1 MEVLPRKEQPTPAPA
16 WRQRH
21 PGPTPCPG
29 QSQKQNPNW
38 TADGRTGFTRPTED
52 GKRAS
57 GQERGHSG
65 SRKTEMGGVQAPGA
79 RQGQSPPAARGTN
92 LAQEELTTG
101 TPCSRQP
108 TGEQGSQTLK
118 GCRGPWARPE
128 AGEAGGG
135 GAGSRQDS
143 THEELLFWTRDVCPP
158 GKSLGHSH
166 SQLARFLGR
175 VSAGPVPGLTSKP
188 TQSQTNHNNP
198 RGETA
203 PT

>member
-1 MEVLPRKEQPTPAPA
+1 M
-16 WRQRH
+16 
-21 PGPTPCPG
+21 
-29 QSQKQNPNW
+29 
-38 TADGRTGFTRPTED
+38 ADGRTGFTRPTED

-57 GQERGHSG
+57 GQERGRSG
-65 SRKTEMGGVQAPGA
+65 SRKPEMGGVQAPGA
-79 RQGQSPPAARGTN
+79 RQGQSPPAAHGTN

-108 TGEQGSQTLK
+108 TGERGSQTLK
-118 GCRGPWARPE
+118 GRRGPWARPE
-128 AGEAGGG
+128 AGEDGERAGLDTR
-135 GAGSRQDS
+135 GASV
-143 THEELLFWTRDVCPP
+143 WTRGVCPP
-158 GKSLGHSH
+158 GKSLGRSR

-175 VSAGPVPGLTSKP
+175 ISAGPVPGLTSKP